1 MSERRLESENIDS
14 SLYRVRRMA
23 VPQLMWVNVEPGDSS
38 PFPTNI
44 SNCLAREMSFTAG
57 AREYES
63 LLIAAAKFLK

>member
-1 MSERRLESENIDS
+1 MKREYVHAPLHS
-14 SLYRVRRMA
+14 VCGMA
-23 VPQLMWVNVEPGDSS
+23 VPQLVWVNVEPGDSS
-38 PFPTNI
+38 PFPANI